1 MEVFQASTHRHR
13 QHPCG
18 RTWPDWRNPCLRL
31 CTMMDAKGW
40 RRSMRQTTQTTKKKD
55 ERPPT
60 LRCLAR
66 VRCRLEWTLMEGLPK
81 SGAQLQGAENGAAY
95 ACARGMDGEKKLL
108 HTPPPTALPCCIYY
122 CTTAVD
128 RTAARL
134 SFLPLPLI
142 YTYCYTS
149 ITVPSTTSSPPP
161 PTQPPPPPR
170 SPYLILSPSLPQYSS
185 SNT

>member
-1 MEVFQASTHRHR
+1 M
-13 QHPCG
+13 
-18 RTWPDWRNPCLRL
+18 L
-31 CTMMDAKGW
+31 
-40 RRSMRQTTQTTKKKD
+40 RQTSKKKD

-60 LRCLAR
+60 FGALPGCAAVWSGPRT
-66 VRCRLEWTLMEGLPK
+66 EMEEGLPK

-134 SFLPLPLI
+134 YLAI
-142 YTYCYTS
+142 AIDIRTACHTS
-149 ITVPSTTSSPPP
+149 TTVPSTYLSTLSPPP
-161 PTQPPPPPR
+161 PPHNQQPPPLPPP
-170 SPYLILSPSLPQYSS
+170 PYPLAQPPVVVSTPEP
-185 SNT
+185 

>member
-1 MEVFQASTHRHR
+1 MEVFQASTHRHRHR

-142 YTYCYTS
+142 YILLPCTS
-149 ITVPSTTSSPPP
+149 TTTPSTTLSPPP
-161 PTQPPPPPR
+161 PT
-170 SPYLILSPSLPQYSS
+170 
-185 SNT
+185 

>member
-1 MEVFQASTHRHR
+1 MSIISGHGAPARRLRQVAAVDGGDPGIDTQTQTQTASMWSHVAGLAQPLPAAVHDDG
-13 QHPCG
+13 C
-18 RTWPDWRNPCLRL
+18 
-31 CTMMDAKGW
+31 W

-108 HTPPPTALPCCIYY
+108 HTPPPTALPCCINY

-142 YTYCYTS
+142 YILLPCTS
-149 ITVPSTTSSPPP
+149 TTTPSTTLSPPP
-161 PTQPPPPPR
+161 PT
-170 SPYLILSPSLPQYSS
+170 
-185 SNT
+185 

>member
-1 MEVFQASTHRHR
+1 ME
-13 QHPCG
+13 
-18 RTWPDWRNPCLRL
+18 
-31 CTMMDAKGW
+31 
-40 RRSMRQTTQTTKKKD
+40 
-55 ERPPT
+55 
-60 LRCLAR
+60 
-66 VRCRLEWTLMEGLPK
+66 EGLPK

-142 YTYCYTS
+142 YILLHFHHHPLYNHH
-149 ITVPSTTSSPPP
+149 PHRHQHNLHHHQGHP
-161 PTQPPPPPR
+161 
-170 SPYLILSPSLPQYSS
+170 ILSSRPASRSTVVP
-185 SNT
+185 TPEP